1 MGCEKMISKFDNT
14 LSKILE
20 SIMVIT
26 LLITIVMTF
35 LQVIFRYVLQW
46 SVPWSQE
53 FLMIFFVYSMFAGA
67 AYLVSTGEHL
77 VVDLFEKLPK
87 KVDKAFSIL
96 ECIVAISVLVILSYY
111 GLELVLL
118 NFEIEHTLGL
128 LPLQRAYLYMAVP
141 IFSLVMIYF
150 YVRRLYK
157 LCFG

>member
-1 MGCEKMISKFDNT
+1 MISKFDNT
-14 LSKILE
+14 LSKILA
-20 SIMVIT
+20 SIMVVT
-26 LLITIVMTF
+26 LLITVIMTF

-46 SVPWSQE
+46 NVPWSQE

-67 AYLVSTGEHL
+67 AYLVSINDHL
-77 VVDLFEKLPK
+77 VVDLFEKLPQ
-87 KVDKAFSIL
+87 KVDKFFSIL
-96 ECIVAISVLVILSYY
+96 ECIIAILVLAVFVYY
-111 GLELVLL
+111 GFELVLL
-118 NFEIEHTLGL
+118 NFEIQHTLGL